1 MSNPG
6 LPSMLIHPGEIL
18 KDELQAR
25 HLSQRKFAE
34 ILDIPYTML
43 NEILNGKRPVS
54 ANFALMLEAALGIRA
69 YIWNNLQADYNLQK
83 AGKDKSILARVESIR
98 RVSAAALL

>member
-1 MSNPG
+1 MSNIG
-6 LPSMLIHPGEIL
+6 APSTPIHPGEIL

-25 HLSQRKFAE
+25 RLTQKKFAE
-34 ILDIPYTML
+34 IMDIPYTML

-83 AGKDKSILARVESIR
+83 AGKDKSILARMDAIR
-98 RVSAAALL
+98 KISAAAL

>member
-1 MSNPG
+1 MSNLG
-6 LPSMLIHPGEIL
+6 TPSSPIHPGEIL

-25 HLSQRKFAE
+25 HLTQRKFAE

-83 AGKDKSILARVESIR
+83 AGKDKGILARMDAIR
-98 RVSAAALL
+98 RISAAAL